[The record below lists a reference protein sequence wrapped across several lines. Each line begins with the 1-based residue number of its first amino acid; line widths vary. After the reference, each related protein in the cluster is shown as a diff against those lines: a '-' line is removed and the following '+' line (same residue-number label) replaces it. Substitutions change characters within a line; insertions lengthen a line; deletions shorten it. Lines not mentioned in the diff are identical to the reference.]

1 MQKTNRLIH
10 EKSPYLLQ
18 HAHNPVDW
26 YAWGEEAFAKAR
38 NEDKLIL
45 ISIGY
50 ATCHWCHV
58 MERESF
64 EDQSTADLLNEHYV
78 AIKVDR
84 EELPDVDSIYMKALH
99 AMGQP
104 GGWPLNLFLTP
115 DRRPITGGTYFPPQP
130 AHGRPSFKQMLGT
143 LAQMW
148 KNDRP
153 RLLEAAS
160 SITEF
165 LNEQNAL
172 ASELPDASVFAR
184 FIGEMEQAFD
194 VQRGGFYGNGP
205 NKFPPSMALMLLLR
219 LHERDR
225 QGSSSVLVMVEK
237 TLEAM
242 SRGGIYDQLGGGLC
256 RYSTDPAWLVPHF
269 EKMLYDN
276 ALFLQALTEAYR
288 ITGNDFYR
296 RMAYDVIAYLRRDLM
311 SPEGA
316 FYCAEDADSEGV
328 EGKFYVWS
336 AAEFRETLRSSGL
349 SDDEIRLLSI
359 YWNVTEAGNFE
370 GKNILHLTG
379 SDEDFASQHSL
390 TLTSLNEMTQ
400 KARQALFA
408 VRERRIRPLR
418 DDKILTSWNALM
430 ISALSRASIVFGDA
444 SLADMAVACADFVES
459 RLMQDGQ
466 LMRRYRDGEAR
477 FKATL
482 TDHALLGCALIDLF
496 RVTGRSVYMRRAL
509 ERAEAIMASFF
520 ADGRLYETAED
531 DSDDLFLRPIDS
543 YDGVMP
549 SGPSA
554 ALRLFVTL
562 SRYGESARI
571 YEETAKVI
579 LRQFSP
585 EWAQTARAYPAMVSA
600 FLTFSDEA
608 REIAITG
615 EADFIGQALKLIG
628 SRLDGDAIYAFSVD
642 SDSPVSLI
650 AGKDRSRSAIYLC
663 QDFACQTP
671 FSSVQQ
677 LDQALQSGL

>member
-26 YAWGEEAFAKAR
+26 YPWGKEAFAKAR

-99 AMGQP
+99 AMGQQ

-130 AHGRPSFKQMLGT
+130 AYGRPSFKQALGT
-143 LAQMW
+143 LARMW
-148 KNDRP
+148 KSDRA

-172 ASELPDASVFAR
+172 ASELPDTSVFAR

-194 VQRGGFYGNGP
+194 AQRGGFYGNGP

-219 LHERDR
+219 LYERNR
-225 QGSSSVLVMVEK
+225 QDPVLTMVKK

-242 SRGGIYDQLGGGLC
+242 SRGGIYDQIGGGLC

-276 ALFLQALTEAYR
+276 ALFLQALTETYR
-288 ITGNDFYR
+288 ITANDFYR
-296 RMAYDVIAYLRRDLM
+296 RMACDVITYLRRDLM

-328 EGKFYVWS
+328 EGKFYLWS
-336 AAEFRETLRSSGL
+336 AAEFRKTLRSAGL

-370 GKNILHLTG
+370 GKNILHLTC
-379 SDEDFASQHSL
+379 SDEDFAAQHSL
-390 TLTSLNEMTQ
+390 ALTSLNGMTK

-408 VRERRIRPLR
+408 ARERRIRPLR

-430 ISALSRASIVFGDA
+430 ISALSRAAIVFGDA
-444 SLADMAVACADFVES
+444 SLTDMAVACADFVNS
-459 RLMQDGQ
+459 HLMQDGQ
-466 LMRRYRDGEAR
+466 LMRRYRDGEAK

-496 RVTGRSVYMRRAL
+496 RVTGRSVYMRTAR
-509 ERAEAIMASFF
+509 ERAEAIMTSFF

-531 DSDDLFLRPIDS
+531 DSDNLFIRPIDA

-571 YEETAKVI
+571 YEEAAKVI

-585 EWAQTARAYPAMVSA
+585 EWERGARAYPAMISA

-608 REIAITG
+608 RQIAITG

-628 SRLDGDAIYAFSVD
+628 SRLDNDAVYAFSAD
-642 SDSPVSLI
+642 SDAPVSLI
-650 AGKDRSRSAIYLC
+650 AGKYSNRSAIYFC
-663 QDFACQTP
+663 QGFTCQAP
-671 FSSVQQ
+671 FTSVQQ
-677 LDQALQSGL
+677 LDEALQSGLFG